1 VPLGA
6 DSAPNNEVVYPST
19 TTPTPSALAPDS
31 SPGAHVTP
39 AAPMSRVDPLA
50 HDCSPASTRLQAS
63 HAIVPTH
70 EPYNSSA
77 NDSSSSTA
85 LIPVVDPAS
94 NATATTAPAPAL
106 PQDQLQVVAPM
117 TRLQAG
123 IHKPKMYTEDTVRY
137 SLLVASVEPTDMS
150 LALSDPNWKHAM
162 DSEYVALMHNQTWHL
177 VPPALGHNLI
187 DCK

>member
-137 SLLVASVEPTDMS
+137 SLLVASAEPTDMS
-150 LALSDPNWKHAM
+150 LALSNPNWKHAM

-177 VPPALGHNLI
+177 VPPALGRNLI